1 MKKILIGIDSLRIGG
16 IQTALLN
23 MLHEMDTDNYEITVK
38 LFHYQDD
45 YNALLPDNIKI
56 EKSSAVLDT
65 MNLTAAEAKTK
76 GIIIYAFRKLL
87 ALACRVFGANFV
99 YSVILRKEKANDE
112 YDIAISY
119 TNNGNGKSV
128 YYGMNKYILERV
140 KAKQKFAW
148 VHVDYEALNMNTPQ
162 NNAEYNRFDKIVHVS
177 QATQN
182 KFLIY
187 NPTLKDK
194 CTVIYNFINPNRL
207 RQLAGVVQ
215 EHEIFTI
222 VSVGRFDA
230 NKNMSACISIGAE
243 LKKLNISFKWIMVGN
258 GPEYDYIQSKIAE
271 SDLQESFVLVG
282 SQKNPYTYIANADLY
297 VSTSKTESFGLS
309 IYEAISLGIPAL
321 AYSYPAVYEII
332 SNGSNGYIVDPNI
345 SEMTEK
351 IAMLATQKNFY
362 NLLKE
367 KCKPLIGLEMVK
379 TQLETLIGE

>member
-230 NKNMSACISIGAE
+230 NKNMSACVSIGAE
-243 LKKLNISFKWIMVGN
+243 LKKLNISFKWVMVGD
-258 GPEYDYIQSKIAE
+258 GPEYGYIQSKIAE
-271 SDLQESFVLVG
+271 SELQESFVLVG

-297 VSTSKTESFGLS
+297 VSTSKTESFGLTN
-309 IYEAISLGIPAL
+309 YEAISLGIPAL
-321 AYSYPAVYEII
+321 V
-332 SNGSNGYIVDPNI
+332 
-345 SEMTEK
+345 
-351 IAMLATQKNFY
+351 
-362 NLLKE
+362 
-367 KCKPLIGLEMVK
+367 
-379 TQLETLIGE
+379 

>member
-23 MLHEMDTDNYEITVK
+23 MLHEMDTNNYDITVK
-38 LFHYQDD
+38 LFHYQED
-45 YNALLPDNIKI
+45 YDELLPSNIKI
-56 EKSSAVLDT
+56 EKSSAVLDII
-65 MNLTAAEAKTK
+65 NLTAAEAKTK
-76 GIIIYAFRKLL
+76 GIMIYAFRKLM
-87 ALACRVFGANFV
+87 ALACRIFGANFV
-99 YSVILRKEKANDE
+99 YSVILKKEKTNDE

-128 YYGMNKYILERV
+128 YFGMNKYILEKV
-140 KAKQKFAW
+140 KAKQKYAW

-162 NNAEYNRFDKIVHVS
+162 NNAEYKRFDKIVHVS

-194 CTVIYNFINPNRL
+194 CTVIYNFINPDRL
-207 RQLAGVVQ
+207 RQLAGVTQ
-215 EHEIFTI
+215 EHGIFTI

-230 NKNMSACISIGAE
+230 NKNMSACVSIGAE
-243 LKKLNISFKWIMVGN
+243 LKRLNIPFKWVLVGN
-258 GPEYDYIQSKIAE
+258 GPEYDFIQSKIVE
-271 SDLQESFVLVG
+271 SDLQDSFVLVG
-282 SQKNPYTYIANADLY
+282 NQKNPYTYIANADLY

-309 IYEAISLGIPAL
+309 IYEAISLEIPAL

-332 SNGSNGYIVDPNI
+332 SNGANGYIVNPNI

-351 IAMLATQKNFY
+351 IAMLAIQKNTY
-362 NLLKE
+362 NSLKE
-367 KCKPLIGLEMVK
+367 SCKPLISLDMVK
-379 TQLETLIGE
+379 SQLETLIGD